1 MKKICVVLL
10 AIILL
15 GSFSSCENM
24 GELSD
29 VTNKPSETPV
39 TISLSPEPNTTPTTE
54 PIAQSTAQPTKEP
67 TTQPT
72 AQPTT
77 EPTTQPTAQPT
88 TEPTTQPTIQPT
100 TQPTIQPTTQPT
112 TQPTPQPTTQPTTEP
127 TAQPTA
133 QPTTEPTAQPT
144 TQPTAQ
150 PTTEPT
156 TQPTTQPTTEP
167 TTTPVPKEEITLN
180 QDNLNNGVIGLS
192 YNRQSDSKFVVS
204 ITHDGVD
211 AWYDLFPMIT
221 GYFALNEGN
230 GTYKIRIAKEINNTG
245 SYAVIYSKS
254 VNVNLADDILVY
266 KTSITEV
273 FWTDQ
278 MAAIVFAYNRT
289 KSQTYQWD
297 MVVLLYEYM
306 VTQYRYDYDKV
317 AIVIGMKPGYIPDI
331 EVVFHDTKLICHD
344 YAVLFASMLR
354 SLDIPTKLIKGYCEN
369 TNGYHAWNEVYNPNN
384 GEWVVMDLTYDA
396 SYDDW
401 GLEYEMEKDPD
412 IYYPNQEF

>member
-1 MKKICVVLL
+1 MKKICTVFL
-10 AIILL
+10 AIILFVT
-15 GSFSSCENM
+15 FSSCENM
-24 GELSD
+24 GIISE
-29 VTNKPSETPV
+29 VTDKPIETSAPV
-39 TISLSPEPNTTPTTE
+39 SLSPVPTETEPNVKETPTQQPNTTPV
-54 PIAQSTAQPTKEP
+54 PTAQPTAQPTAETTIQPTAQPTEQP

-77 EPTTQPTAQPT
+77 QPTAQ
-88 TEPTTQPTIQPT
+88 
-100 TQPTIQPTTQPT
+100 
-112 TQPTPQPTTQPTTEP
+112 
-127 TAQPTA
+127 
-133 QPTTEPTAQPT
+133 PTAQPT

-150 PTTEPT
+150 PTTQPT
-156 TQPTTQPTTEP
+156 AQPTTQPTVQPTPQPTVQPTPEP
-167 TTTPVPKEEITLN
+167 TPAPTSTPVPKEEITLN

-204 ITHDGVD
+204 ITHDGKDV
-211 AWYDLFPMIT
+211 WYDLFPLIT
-221 GYFALNEGN
+221 GYFALNDGN
-230 GTYKIRIAKEINNTG
+230 GIYKIRIAREINNTG
-245 SYAVIYSKS
+245 SYAVIFSES
-254 VNVNLADDILVY
+254 INLDLSDNILVY

-273 FWTDQ
+273 FWTEQ

-297 MVVLLYEYM
+297 IVVSLYEYM

-317 AIVIGMKPGYIPDI
+317 AIVVGMDPGYIPDI

-369 TNGYHAWNEVYNPNN
+369 TKGYHAWNEVYNPDT
-384 GEWVVMDLTYDA
+384 GKWVVMDLTYDA
-396 SYDDW
+396 SYDEW
-401 GLEYEMEKDPD
+401 GLDYEMEKDPD